1 MLTGITRDQNQT
13 TLSWSGGTPPFQ
25 LQQSSDLTE
34 WIDVSDPVDSNE
46 IILGSDES
54 LRFFRVLSVSAVPNL
69 GVYVGQL
76 RVAEGEF
83 GMPLARHR
91 LKSIWEVYYPEGDP
105 ADLTALEFFDNV
117 IVKLEILEGAGH
129 TIITAPLKDFPNATV
144 TNSEKSI
151 QSKWSTGSGDDERDY
166 TLEMTF
172 RFDVS
177 QRRPSIHLSDPFYK
191 LTCRYSQSQLLIDRS
206 GDLGETREDEVEL
219 VEIAD
224 NSNAPAWW
232 QRQLEVSKGGVTVDS
247 RYEIGVPNL
256 GGGPAF
262 IFKTPLLTQ
271 WDRTVVTGL
280 TTEPIELTSRFSQ
293 SYYPFH
299 HNFVETV
306 YLEPQL
312 EPGISEGTLAELR
325 DQNIWMIVPTQP
337 TAFPN
342 SESTLQVIGFDHK
355 LRQLEEVGFYQGM
368 RFSPEVIR

>member
-1 MLTGITRDQNQT
+1 MKGITREQNQT

-25 LQQSSDLTE
+25 LQQSSDLSE
-34 WIDVSDPVDSNE
+34 WNDVADPVDSNE
-46 IILGSDES
+46 IIIGSAES
-54 LRFFRVLSVSAVPNL
+54 LRFFRVRSLSSSPDL
-69 GVYVGQL
+69 EGYVGQL

-83 GMPLARHR
+83 GEPLARHR
-91 LKSIWEVYYPEGDP
+91 LKSIWDVYYPQGDP
-105 ADLTALEFFDNV
+105 ANLTALDFFNSV
-117 IVKLEILEGAGH
+117 IVKLEILEGTER
-129 TIITAPLKDFPNATV
+129 TIITAPLNEFPQATV
-144 TNSEKSI
+144 THSEKSI
-151 QSKWSTGSGDDERDY
+151 RSEWSTGMGDDQRDY

-177 QRRPSIHLSDPFYK
+177 QRRPSIHLSDPSYQ
-191 LTCRYSQSQLLIDRS
+191 LTCRYARPQLLIDRS
-206 GDLGETREDEVEL
+206 GDLGETQEDEVEL
-219 VEIAD
+219 VEVAD

-232 QRQLEVSKGGVTVDS
+232 QRQIEVSKGGVTVDS

-271 WDRTVVTGL
+271 WDRSVVTGL

-306 YLEPQL
+306 YLEPRL
-312 EPGISEGTLAELR
+312 EPGISEAILAELR

-342 SESTLQVIGFDHK
+342 SESTLQLIGFDNK
-355 LRQLEEVGFYQGM
+355 LRQLE
-368 RFSPEVIR
+368 